1 MKFDDHLAAYIYQN
15 KSLTLE
21 GIGTFI
27 LDDKV
32 RSSGPQEKEGYF
44 PSESL
49 AFTYNPKSRTD
60 ESIISFLVKRLGKIE
75 PLIRSDVE
83 SYLLNMKQFLNIGE
97 AYIIEGIG
105 TLSKNNEGM
114 LEFTP
119 GNSSPLKEEPRAK
132 RENQNN
138 QLPERSKS
146 SAGRTIIISLIAISA
161 LGAIGWGVVNFIKN
175 HPTSEDEVIQ
185 KQEKSTVI
193 SQSVDTVAAN
203 TDTAELHKNSQTL
216 TAAANTNPIPEA
228 ADSVSYKMIF
238 EITKSKERAYTRT
251 AQLNDLHSN
260 TQYDSI
266 PINDSVA
273 YYRLFLPM
281 KVSPA
286 DIPHIKDSLKIFFG
300 KKIFAEKAIK

>member
-1 MKFDDHLAAYIYQN
+1 MKFDDHLAAYIYEN

-27 LDDKV
+27 LNDKV

-44 PSESL
+44 PAESL

-60 ESIISFLVKRLGKIE
+60 ESIILFLVKRLSKIE

-83 SYLLNMKQFLNIGE
+83 SYLLNMRQFLNIGE
-97 AYIIEGIG
+97 AYTIEGIG

-119 GNSSPLKEEPRAK
+119 GNSLPVKEEPRPK
-132 RENQNN
+132 RESQKN
-138 QLPERSKS
+138 QLPEQPKS
-146 SAGRTIIISLIAISA
+146 SAGRTIIVSLIAISA
-161 LGAIGWGVVNFIKN
+161 LGAIGWGVLNFMKN
-175 HPTSEDEVIQ
+175 HLTSEDEITQ
-185 KQEKSTVI
+185 KQEKSIAI
-193 SQSVDTVAAN
+193 SQDVDTVAAKA
-203 TDTAELHKNSQTL
+203 DTAELHKNSQTL
-216 TAAANTNPIPEA
+216 TAAANTNPIPA
-228 ADSVSYKMIF
+228 TVDSVTYKMIF

-251 AQLNDLHSN
+251 AQLIELHSN

-266 PINDSVA
+266 PINDSVS

-300 KKIFAEKAIK
+300 KKIFMEKQIN